1 MPNKQ
6 SAGEWLI
13 IAKHDLTAAGVLFE
27 NDHYTDTIGYM
38 LQQSLEKMLKSVAAY
53 HNHRIKRTHD
63 LVELYDI
70 ARGSISLEETE
81 IEYLESATSYYV
93 ENRYPNAY
101 FTLPTKEEIRQTLDF
116 TTELFERICNVL
128 QLEPTSL

>member
-1 MPNKQ
+1 MPNSQ
-6 SAGEWLI
+6 SAGEWLT

-27 NDHYTDTIGYM
+27 NDHFTDTIGYM
-38 LQQSLEKMLKSVAAY
+38 LQQALEKMLKSVAAY
-53 HNHRIKRTHD
+53 HNQRIKRTHD

-70 ARGSISLEETE
+70 ARGSISLEEAE

-93 ENRYPNAY
+93 ENRYPNVY